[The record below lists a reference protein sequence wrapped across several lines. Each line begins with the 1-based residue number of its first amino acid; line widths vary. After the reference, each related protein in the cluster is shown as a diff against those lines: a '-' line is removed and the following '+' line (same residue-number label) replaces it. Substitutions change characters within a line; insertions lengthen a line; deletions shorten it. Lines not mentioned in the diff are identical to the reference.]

1 MDKGVFEHLGK
12 AGKDIFFI
20 ECTEKFR
27 RDKDVFCRIESTD
40 FVFIPLKLIP
50 VFPPTAASTAPKSVV
65 GMLMYLIPRLN
76 VAAAKPPKSVT
87 IPPPRLMSSEWRVAP
102 FSVKCL
108 HTNERFSIFLFVSL
122 AGITICLAVRI
133 NSEEAINGKQ
143 YVEVCFIGE
152 NKTLVVMNTL
162 YDFFQ
167 VADNM
172 VAFYDFLHT
181 NRNKTIDEPII

>member
-65 GMLMYLIPRLN
+65 GMLMYLIPRFECCRRETAQIGN
-76 VAAAKPPKSVT
+76 H
-87 IPPPRLMSSEWRVAP
+87 SSSQV
-102 FSVKCL
+102 
-108 HTNERFSIFLFVSL
+108 NE
-122 AGITICLAVRI
+122 
-133 NSEEAINGKQ
+133 Q
-143 YVEVCFIGE
+143 
-152 NKTLVVMNTL
+152 
-162 YDFFQ
+162 
-167 VADNM
+167 
-172 VAFYDFLHT
+172 
-181 NRNKTIDEPII
+181 